1 MPHLVNKYAIIG
13 SGHGIDE
20 GSEDGRYSPK
30 INRNPH
36 ETPALGF
43 SFGGESVDQLDANE
57 T

>member
-1 MPHLVNKYAIIG
+1 MPHLVNKYAIVG

-43 SFGGESVDQLDANE
+43 SFGGESVD
-57 T
+57 